1 MKMHVEIKGVRDG
14 VAFTFDTKT
23 KTLTWDEQAVS
34 RTTETERKQH
44 EEIFLKDLKSERQ

>member
-14 VAFTFDTKT
+14 VAFTYDTKT
-23 KTLTWDEQAVS
+23 KRFHWDNQAIR

-44 EEIFLKDLKSERQ
+44 EENFLEDFKK